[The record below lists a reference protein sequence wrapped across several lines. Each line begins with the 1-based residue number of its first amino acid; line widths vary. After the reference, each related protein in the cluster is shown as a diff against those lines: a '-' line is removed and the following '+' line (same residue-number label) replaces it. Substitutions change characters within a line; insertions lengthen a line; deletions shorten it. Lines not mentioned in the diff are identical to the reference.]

1 MRNSTTDD
9 DTIWSVLKKVKSDLK
24 FEKCPTGAPADEFD
38 ELQNPRGL
46 FKMAQMFDQM
56 EKVECELKITSNE
69 QIMENMTAENLKKA
83 AEMFLYVNSCPDP
96 LKSWFLFYINLF
108 ERESPDQGIMI
119 LYFPLT
125 HHFDHR
131 CHKHFIHS
139 RWTVYVIILFRL
151 Y

>member
-24 FEKCPTGAPADEFD
+24 FEKCPTGAPADVFD

-46 FKMAQMFDQM
+46 FKMGDMLQLM
-56 EKVECELKITSNE
+56 EKVECELKIKSNE

-108 ERESPDQGIMI
+108 ERKSADQGLNISYTANGQLM
-119 LYFPLT
+119 PL
-125 HHFDHR
+125 FSLD
-131 CHKHFIHS
+131 CINIK
-139 RWTVYVIILFRL
+139 
-151 Y
+151 

>member
-9 DTIWSVLKKVKSDLK
+9 DDIWSVLKKIKSDLK

-46 FKMAQMFDQM
+46 FKMGDMLGQM
-56 EKVECELKITSNE
+56 EKVECDLDITSND

-108 ERESPDQGIMI
+108 ERKSADQGLNISYTANGQLM
-119 LYFPLT
+119 PL
-125 HHFDHR
+125 FSLD
-131 CHKHFIHS
+131 CINIK
-139 RWTVYVIILFRL
+139 
-151 Y
+151 

>member
-1 MRNSTTDD
+1 MFEINSRFANILQLRNSAMDD
-9 DTIWSVLKKVKSDLK
+9 KKIWGVLKKIKSDLK

-46 FKMAQMFDQM
+46 FKMGDMLGQMV
-56 EKVECELKITSNE
+56 KVESDLHITSNE

-108 ERESPDQGIMI
+108 ERKSPDQGINISYTANGQLM
-119 LYFPLT
+119 PL
-125 HHFDHR
+125 FSLD
-131 CHKHFIHS
+131 CINIK
-139 RWTVYVIILFRL
+139 
-151 Y
+151 